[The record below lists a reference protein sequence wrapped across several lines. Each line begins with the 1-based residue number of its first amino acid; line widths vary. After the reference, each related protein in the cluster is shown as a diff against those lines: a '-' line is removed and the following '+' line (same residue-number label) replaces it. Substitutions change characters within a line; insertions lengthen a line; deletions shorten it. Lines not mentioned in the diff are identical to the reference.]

1 MTNSMKQ
8 PLTIIKVGGKIVE
21 DPTSLAALLD
31 GFKQIPGNKMLVHGG
46 GRTATQV
53 ALRLGYETKMIDG
66 RRVTDADMLWVVT
79 MVYGGLVN
87 KNIVAQL
94 NSRGVCALGMTGAD
108 CGVII
113 SHKRKATPVDYGF
126 VGDVDKVDSSRLASI
141 INQGITP
148 VFAPLTFDV
157 HGNLLNTNADTIAGE
172 TAKAM
177 AHIYDVSL
185 VYCFEKRGVLSNPDD
200 DNSVIAEIHAPDF
213 PKLVGDGVVSGGM
226 IPKIQNALQAVEAG
240 VKRVIITAAKG
251 LDIEGG
257 TKILP

>member
-1 MTNSMKQ
+1 M
-8 PLTIIKVGGKIVE
+8 E
-21 DPTSLAALLD
+21 DANALAALLD
-31 GFKQIPGNKMLVHGG
+31 SFKEIPGNKILVHGG

-53 ALRLGYETKMIDG
+53 ASQLGHETKMIDG
-66 RRVTDADMLWVVT
+66 RRVTDAGMLRVVT

-87 KNIVAQL
+87 KNIVAGL

-108 CGVII
+108 CGVIV
-113 SHKRKATPVDYGF
+113 SHKRTATPVDYGF
-126 VGDVDKVDSSRLASI
+126 VGDVDKVDSARLASI
-141 INQGITP
+141 IDQGITP
-148 VFAPLTFDV
+148 VLAPLTFDG
-157 HGNLLNTNADTIAGE
+157 HGRLLNTNADTIAGE

-177 AHIYDVSL
+177 AHLYDVSL
-185 VYCFEKRGVLSNPDD
+185 VYCFEKRGVLASPDD
-200 DNSVIAEIHAPDF
+200 DDSVIPEIHAANF
-213 PKLVGDGVVSGGM
+213 PKLVEDGVVSGGM

>member
-1 MTNSMKQ
+1 MRQS
-8 PLTIIKVGGKIVE
+8 LTIIKVGGKIVE
-21 DPTSLAALLD
+21 DADALAALLD
-31 GFKQIPGNKMLVHGG
+31 SFKGIPGNKILVHGG

-53 ALRLGYETKMIDG
+53 ASQLGHETKMIDG
-66 RRVTDADMLWVVT
+66 RRVTDAGMLRVVT

-87 KNIVAQL
+87 KDIVAGL

-108 CGVII
+108 CGVIV
-113 SHKRKATPVDYGF
+113 SHKRAATPVDYGF
-126 VGDVDKVDSSRLASI
+126 VGDVDKVDSARLASI
-141 INQGITP
+141 IDQGITP
-148 VFAPLTFDV
+148 VLAPLTFDG
-157 HGNLLNTNADTIAGE
+157 HGGLLNTNADTIAGE

-177 AHIYDVSL
+177 AHLYNVSL
-185 VYCFEKRGVLSNPDD
+185 VYCFEKRGVLASPDD
-200 DNSVIAEIHAPDF
+200 DDSVIPEIHAANF
-213 PKLVGDGVVSGGM
+213 PKLVEDGVVSGGM

>member
-1 MTNSMKQ
+1 MRQS
-8 PLTIIKVGGKIVE
+8 LTIIKVGGKIVE
-21 DPTSLAALLD
+21 DADALAALL
-31 GFKQIPGNKMLVHGG
+31 GSFKGIPGNKILVHGG

-53 ALRLGYETKMIDG
+53 ASQLGHETKMIDG
-66 RRVTDADMLWVVT
+66 RRVTDAGMLRVVT

-87 KNIVAQL
+87 KNIVAGL

-108 CGVII
+108 CGVIV
-113 SHKRKATPVDYGF
+113 SHKRAATPVDYGF
-126 VGDVDKVDSSRLASI
+126 VGDVEKVDSARLASI
-141 INQGITP
+141 IDQGITP
-148 VFAPLTFDV
+148 VLAPLTFDG
-157 HGNLLNTNADTIAGE
+157 HGRLLNTNADTIAGE

-177 AHIYDVSL
+177 AHLYDVSL
-185 VYCFEKRGVLSNPDD
+185 VYCFEKRGVLASPDD
-200 DNSVIAEIHAPDF
+200 DDSVIPEIHAANF
-213 PKLVGDGVVSGGM
+213 PKLVEDGVVSGGM